1 MEKPK
6 TYLTPEEYLEI
17 ERKAEYKNEYFNGET
32 FALAGTSKEH
42 NIIAGNLITELK
54 SQLRGKPCE
63 VFFSEL
69 RVKVPSANLYTY
81 PDIIVVCGEQ
91 KFEDKKFDTLLNPTL
106 IIEIL
111 SESTETYD
119 RGKKF
124 ENYLQ
129 FESLQEYLLVSQK
142 YIRIEKYLRQDKGKW
157 LFSEERD
164 SEKVVEL
171 PSIKCSLSLKEVYR
185 NIKF

>member
-6 TYLTPEEYLEI
+6 TYLTPEEYLDI
-17 ERKAEYKNEYFNGET
+17 ERKAEHKSEYFNGEI

-42 NIIAGNLITELK
+42 NIIAGNLIAVLK
-54 SQLRGKPCE
+54 SQLREKSCE

-69 RVKVPSANLYTY
+69 RVRVPSTSLYTY

-91 KFEDKKFDTLLNPTL
+91 KFEDKEFDTLLNPTL

-111 SESTETYD
+111 SESTESYD

-129 FESLQEYLLVSQK
+129 FESLQEYVLVSQK
-142 YIRIEKYLRQDKGKW
+142 QVRIEKYLRQDKGKW
-157 LFSEERD
+157 LFSEER
-164 SEKVVEL
+164 SLEKVIEL
-171 PSIKCSLSLKEVYR
+171 PSIKCSFPLREVYR
-185 NIKF
+185 NINF